1 MSRLNAVLWIS
12 SGAVLGANA
21 RWLVNLAAV
30 RWFGPAFPWG
40 TLVVNLGGCLA
51 IGTVATLVGAR
62 LVPRP
67 EELRLFLVVGFLGSL
82 TTFSSF
88 AWETHALIESAA
100 WGRALLNVAGSV
112 VGGLAGVRLGIL
124 LSHGLSDFF

>member
-1 MSRLNAVLWIS
+1 MSRFAAVLWIS
-12 SGAVLGANA
+12 AGAVLGANA
-21 RWLVNLAAV
+21 RYFVNLAAV

-40 TLVVNLGGCLA
+40 TLVVNLAGCLA

-62 LVPRP
+62 LVSRP
-67 EELRLFLVVGFLGSL
+67 EELRLFVIVGFLGSL

-88 AWETHALIESAA
+88 AWETHALVESAA
-100 WGRALLNVAGSV
+100 WGRALANVAVSV
-112 VGGLAGVRLGIL
+112 LGGLAGVQLGIW